1 MLELSSPPFK
11 EAAVIIAAFLP
22 RHAWSERAVSGFV
35 RRLRHNRYPLL
46 SLEATAAQHPLL
58 AHSATWNEA
67 LKEDRRSLEEQR
79 YEFVQVKRA
88 WSDAGIASVLFK
100 SGGIAPSFP
109 YTSDNVGV
117 LVPRNRTTEARRI
130 LLAMGYVWLHN
141 IDEEQKWLFRKF
153 REGRSISAIHV
164 HGWVGWDVE
173 FHERAIWDGVRQ
185 SSDDSEAM
193 VPSREDALLINAAH
207 ALYENKEIRLYDLE
221 KIRAQWCAGL
231 DWEYIEGIA
240 RRRGWL
246 DGLYFALLVCQK
258 LERDLFGH
266 CTVPP
271 EVVSAWR
278 LGLRDYPLQWA
289 YWQKVRKRELQL
301 PFRVSFT
308 FSKLL
313 YYKKIVNDSHDGAR
327 ERASNV
333 VRTLAWGVKQKSG
346 VRPQAGRLIA
356 VSGLAGAGK
365 TAHIRALSAALET
378 SEVINR
384 VVWSRCGC
392 SPFYRALSRVAS
404 RVLPGARDAVSPLS
418 GGQATHSSGGQA
430 LSLTG
435 RPGFTRSAWAWAN
448 ALDLALLYQ
457 WKVRLPLLTGKVV
470 IAGRYTTDAAV
481 EIAARLGVSD
491 PMSLR
496 AVRALMALAP
506 TPDSAYLLDLPAE
519 VAAFRS
525 ADPEN
530 VWAMLGQRKLYH
542 RVADAA
548 KMHLLDVSGDFA
560 DANDRLVRSALQEY
574 EDNFATLTN
583 GLLLSNPSQRNPG
596 ESAIARPKP
605 RPAIAEPPGQQP
617 PEPPEPRRSR
627 R

>member
-1 MLELSSPPFK
+1 MLELSSPPSK
-11 EAAVIIAAFLP
+11 EAAAIIAALLP
-22 RHAWSERAVSGFV
+22 RHAWSERAVSDFV
-35 RRLRHNRYPLL
+35 RRLRRNRYPLL

-58 AHSATWNEA
+58 AHSVAWRDA

-109 YTSDNVGV
+109 YTSDNVDV
-117 LVPRNRTTEARRI
+117 LVPRNRTMEARRI
-130 LLAMGYVWLHN
+130 LLAMGYVWLRN

-153 REGRSISAIHV
+153 HEGRSVSAIHV

-185 SSDDSEAM
+185 SSDDSELM

-258 LERDLFGH
+258 LERDLFGYS
-266 CTVPP
+266 TAPA
-271 EVVSAWR
+271 EVVAAWR
-278 LGLRDYPLQWA
+278 RGLRDYPLQWA

-301 PFRVSFT
+301 PFRVSFA

-313 YYKKIVNDSHDGAR
+313 YYKKIIRDSHDGAR
-327 ERASNV
+327 KRASNV

-356 VSGLAGAGK
+356 VSGLDGAGK

-392 SPFYRALSRVAS
+392 SPLYRTLSRTAQL
-404 RVLPGARDAVSPLS
+404 VLPGANGALRNSEVGARRASPL
-418 GGQATHSSGGQA
+418 QRFART
-430 LSLTG
+430 
-435 RPGFTRSAWAWAN
+435 AWAWAN

-470 IAGRYTTDAAV
+470 IADRYTADAAV

-491 PMSLR
+491 PMSLP

-506 TPDSAYLLDLPAE
+506 TPNSAYLLDLPAE

-525 ADPEN
+525 ADPED
-530 VWAMLGQRKLYH
+530 VWAMLGQRKLYR

-560 DANDRLVRSALQEY
+560 DANDRLVRSALQDY

-583 GLLLSNPSQRNPG
+583 GLLLSNPSQLNPG
-596 ESAIARPKP
+596 ESAMSPPKP
-605 RPAIAEPPGQQP
+605 RPTLAEPPARRP

>member
-1 MLELSSPPFK
+1 MLELSSLPSK
-11 EAAVIIAAFLP
+11 EAAAIIAALLP

-35 RRLRHNRYPLL
+35 RRLRRNRYPLL
-46 SLEATAAQHPLL
+46 SLEATAADHPLL
-58 AHSATWNEA
+58 AHSSKWSEA

-109 YTSDNVGV
+109 YTSDNVDV
-117 LVPRNRTTEARRI
+117 LVPRNRTLEARQI
-130 LLAMGYVWLHN
+130 LLAMGYVWLRN

-153 REGRSISAIHV
+153 REGRSVSAIHV

-185 SSDDSEAM
+185 SADDSEAI
-193 VPSREDALLINAAH
+193 VPAREDALLINAAH

-240 RRRGWL
+240 RSRGWL

-258 LERDLFGH
+258 LEHDLFGH
-266 CTVPP
+266 CTVPAD
-271 EVVSAWR
+271 VVSAWHR
-278 LGLRDYPLQWA
+278 GLRDYPLQWA
-289 YWQKVRKRELQL
+289 YWQNVRKRGLDL
-301 PFRVSFT
+301 PFRVSFA

-313 YYKKIVNDSHDGAR
+313 YYKKIVRDSHDGAR
-327 ERASNV
+327 KRASNV

-346 VRPQAGRLIA
+346 VRPQPGSLIA
-356 VSGLAGAGK
+356 VSGLDGAGK

-392 SPFYRALSRVAS
+392 SPLYHALSRVAS
-404 RVLPGARDAVSPLS
+404 RVLPGARDAVAP
-418 GGQATHSSGGQA
+418 SSEGQA

-435 RPGFTRSAWAWAN
+435 RRGFARTVWAWAN

-470 IAGRYTTDAAV
+470 IADRYTADAAV

-491 PMSLR
+491 PMSLP
-496 AVRALMALAP
+496 AVRMLLALAP
-506 TPDSAYLLDLPAE
+506 TPDAAYLLDLPAE
-519 VAAFRS
+519 AAAFRS
-525 ADPEN
+525 ADPED
-530 VWAMLGQRKLYH
+530 VWAMLGQRKLY
-542 RVADAA
+542 RRMADAA
-548 KMHLLDVSGDFA
+548 KMQLLDVSGDFA
-560 DANDRLVRSALQEY
+560 DANDRLVRRAVQEC
-574 EDNFATLTN
+574 EDNYATLTN
-583 GLLLSNPSQRNPG
+583 GLLLSNPKQLNRG
-596 ESAIARPKP
+596 E
-605 RPAIAEPPGQQP
+605 PAISRAITRRPVVDMPSRRPPQ
-617 PEPPEPRRSR
+617 EPPEPRRSR

>member
-1 MLELSSPPFK
+1 MLELSSPPSK
-11 EAAVIIAAFLP
+11 EAAAIIAAFLP

-35 RRLRHNRYPLL
+35 LRLRRNRYPLL
-46 SLEATAAQHPLL
+46 SLESTAAEHPHL
-58 AHSATWNEA
+58 AHSETWSDA

-109 YTSDNVGV
+109 YTSDNVDV
-117 LVPRNRTTEARRI
+117 LVPRNRTMEARQI
-130 LLAMGYVWLHN
+130 LLAVGYVWLRN

-153 REGRSISAIHV
+153 REGRSVSAIHV

-185 SSDDSEAM
+185 STDDPEVM

-266 CTVPP
+266 STVPP
-271 EVVSAWR
+271 EAVSAWS

-289 YWQKVRKRELQL
+289 YWQKVRKRGLDL
-301 PFRVSFT
+301 PFRVSFA

-313 YYKKIVNDSHDGAR
+313 YYKKIVRDSHDGAR
-327 ERASNV
+327 KRASNV

-346 VRPQAGRLIA
+346 VRPQRGRLIA
-356 VSGLAGAGK
+356 VSGLDGAGK
-365 TAHIRALSAALET
+365 TAHIRALSAAMET

-392 SPFYRALSRVAS
+392 SPLYRALSRVAS
-404 RVLPGARDAVSPLS
+404 RILPGARDAVQNRSAGAQHATPLQKS
-418 GGQATHSSGGQA
+418 FA
-430 LSLTG
+430 
-435 RPGFTRSAWAWAN
+435 RSAWAWAN

-470 IAGRYTTDAAV
+470 IADRYTADAAV
-481 EIAARLGVSD
+481 EIAARVGVSD
-491 PMSLR
+491 PMSLP
-496 AVRALMALAP
+496 AVRVLMTLAP
-506 TPDSAYLLDLPAE
+506 TPGSAYLLDLPAE

-525 ADPEN
+525 ADPED
-530 VWAMLGQRKLYH
+530 VWPMLGQRQLY
-542 RVADAA
+542 RRFADATR
-548 KMHLLDVSGDFA
+548 MHLLDVSGDFA
-560 DANDRLVRSALQEY
+560 DANDRLVRSTLQDY
-574 EDNFATLTN
+574 EDNYETFTN
-583 GLLLSNPSQRNPG
+583 GLLLSNPEQLNPG
-596 ESAIARPKP
+596 ESAIGPPRP
-605 RPAIAEPPGQQP
+605 RPAIAEPPSRRP
-617 PEPPEPRRSR
+617 PQEPPEPRRSR

>member
-1 MLELSSPPFK
+1 MLELSSPPSK
-11 EAAVIIAAFLP
+11 EAQAIIAAFLA
-22 RHAWSERAVSGFV
+22 RHAWSERAVADFV
-35 RRLRHNRYPLL
+35 QRTRRNKYPLL
-46 SLEATAAQHPLL
+46 SLEATAAKHPLL
-58 AHSATWNEA
+58 AHSTTWSEA

-109 YTSDNVGV
+109 YTSDNVDV
-117 LVPRNRTTEARRI
+117 LVPRNRTLDARRI

-153 REGRSISAIHV
+153 RAGRSVSAIHI

-185 SSDDSEAM
+185 SPDDSEVM

-231 DWEYIEGIA
+231 DWDYLEAIA

-258 LERDLFGH
+258 LERQLFGYR
-266 CTVPP
+266 TVPT
-271 EVVSAWR
+271 EVVARWR
-278 LGLRDYPLQWA
+278 RGLRAYPLQWA
-289 YWQKVRKRELQL
+289 YWRKVRRRELQL
-301 PFRVSFT
+301 PFRVSFA

-313 YYKKIVNDSHDGAR
+313 YYKKIIRDSHDSAR
-327 ERASNV
+327 KRASNI

-356 VSGLAGAGK
+356 ISGLDGAGK

-392 SPFYRALSRVAS
+392 SPLYRALSRIAS
-404 RVLPGARDAVSPLS
+404 RVLPGARDAVTP
-418 GGQATHSSGGQA
+418 SSGGQA

-435 RPGFTRSAWAWAN
+435 RRGFTRSAWAWAN

-470 IAGRYTTDAAV
+470 IADRYTADAAV

-491 PMSLR
+491 PMSLP

-506 TPDSAYLLDLPAE
+506 TPKSAYLLDLPAE

-525 ADPEN
+525 ADPED
-530 VWAMLGQRKLYH
+530 VWQMLGQRKLYR
-542 RVADAA
+542 RVADATQ
-548 KMHLLDVSGDFA
+548 MELIDVSGDFA

-574 EDNFATLTN
+574 EDNYATLTN
-583 GLLLSNPSQRNPG
+583 GLLLSNPKQLNPG
-596 ESAIARPKP
+596 E
-605 RPAIAEPPGQQP
+605 PAISRAIMRRPVMDMPARRP

>member
-1 MLELSSPPFK
+1 MLSRS
-11 EAAVIIAAFLP
+11 V
-22 RHAWSERAVSGFV
+22 AWRDA
-35 RRLRHNRYPLL
+35 LR
-46 SLEATAAQHPLL
+46 
-58 AHSATWNEA
+58 
-67 LKEDRRSLEEQR
+67 EDRRSLEEQR

-109 YTSDNVGV
+109 YTSDNVDV
-117 LVPRNRTTEARRI
+117 LVPRNRTMEARRI
-130 LLAMGYVWLHN
+130 LLAMGYVWLRN

-153 REGRSISAIHV
+153 REGRSVSAIHV
-164 HGWVGWDVE
+164 HGWVGWGVE
-173 FHERAIWDGVRQ
+173 FHELAIWDGVRQ
-185 SSDDSEAM
+185 SSDDSGAM

-258 LERDLFGH
+258 LERDLFGYS
-266 CTVPP
+266 TVPA
-271 EVVSAWR
+271 EVVAAWR
-278 LGLRDYPLQWA
+278 LGLRDYPLQRA
-289 YWQKVRKRELQL
+289 YWQKVRNRELQL
-301 PFRVSFT
+301 PFRVSFA

-313 YYKKIVNDSHDGAR
+313 YYKKIVRDSHDSAR

-346 VRPQAGRLIA
+346 VRPQRGRLISL
-356 VSGLAGAGK
+356 SGLDVAGK
-365 TAHIRALSAALET
+365 TAHIRALSAAFET
-378 SEVINR
+378 SKVINR

-392 SPFYRALSRVAS
+392 SPLYRTLSRAAS
-404 RVLPGARDAVSPLS
+404 RVLPGARDAAQNGAVGAQHAAPLH
-418 GGQATHSSGGQA
+418 GI
-430 LSLTG
+430 
-435 RPGFTRSAWAWAN
+435 TRGAWAWAN

-470 IAGRYTTDAAV
+470 IADSYTADAAV
-481 EIAARLGVSD
+481 EIASRLGVSD
-491 PMSLR
+491 PMSLP
-496 AVRALMALAP
+496 AVRILMALAP
-506 TPDSAYLLDLPAE
+506 AADSAYLLDLPAE

-525 ADPEN
+525 TDPED
-530 VWAMLGQRKLYH
+530 VWQMLGQRKLYG
-542 RVADAA
+542 RVADTA

-560 DANDRLVRSALQEY
+560 DANDQLVRSALQEY
-574 EDNFATLTN
+574 ADNCATLTN

-596 ESAIARPKP
+596 ESAIAPPKP
-605 RPAIAEPPGQQP
+605 RPAIAEPPGQRP